1 MITHQTG
8 IRFVLKLDE
17 LPNWGRRREWLI
29 PKGRLRLNVAVR
41 QPQNQHQRLA
51 LLFFFSISLDALC
64 PLGIT
69 FGLCENNN
77 YRGWVELT

>member
-8 IRFVLKLDE
+8 IRFVLHLDE

-41 QPQNQHQRLA
+41 QPRTNTSA
-51 LLFFFSISLDALC
+51 
-64 PLGIT
+64 
-69 FGLCENNN
+69 
-77 YRGWVELT
+77 